1 MSARNRIFLTD
12 LDAAHLRG
20 IARRLLDQR
29 GDAQAQGEKLFE
41 LLDEAEVIP
50 AESVS
55 PDVVTMNSTVA
66 IDNDGDGPIETVTL
80 VYPEHAD
87 ARRRRVSV
95 LSPLGRT
102 LIGVR
107 AGERVSFTTPA
118 ASVRSVRVREIVYQP
133 EASGDWPR

>member
-1 MSARNRIFLTD
+1 MSANHRILLTD
-12 LDAAHLRG
+12 LDAARLRG
-20 IARRLLDQR
+20 IARRLLDQ
-29 GDAQAQGEKLFE
+29 DAEAQAQGEELFE

-55 PDVVTMNSTVA
+55 RDVVTMNSTVA
-66 IDNDGDGPIETVTL
+66 FDDAGNGTIETVTL

-87 ARRRRVSV
+87 AGRRLVSI

-107 AGERVSFTTPA
+107 AGERISFRTTA
-118 ASVRSVRVREIVYQP
+118 QNVRSLRVREVVDQP
-133 EASGDWPR
+133 AAGHRPR